1 MIKAADRTLLCSDCN
16 ESWVW
21 TVKSQETFEKK
32 GYKRPIR
39 CVPCR
44 KANKAKRQVNMV
56 EFVAEAIPFE
66 ERVVVSPPTPSK
78 PVNDLLRLEVKT
90 KSSGK
95 KILMVE
101 RNYDVIVSAGL
112 AKLGLRHAGQ
122 FSITISS
129 GDVLTEDIVKTLKQ
143 GSEILFAKKSG

>member
-21 TVKSQETFEKK
+21 TVKSQAKFEKK

-39 CVPCR
+39 CVPCQ

-78 PVNDLLRLEVKT
+78 PVNDLLRLVVKT

-112 AKLGLRHAGQ
+112 AKLGLRHAEQ
-122 FSITISS
+122 FSITTGS
-129 GDVLTEDIVKTLKQ
+129 GVVLNEDVVKTLKQ